1 MRQYSINISSRVKNF
16 PLPKNKP
23 LIPMF
28 KAIVNSLHAI
38 EERKR
43 EDPSFQSGKISI
55 ALLRDEQQSFIGEL
69 PTIEGFTISDNGI
82 GFNDRNMESFSESDS
97 AYKSN
102 IGGKGVGR
110 FSWLKTFPNVHIT
123 SIYKENGFHLK
134 REFDF
139 SLSNKEIDDSLI
151 EYAEYEDNCT
161 TITFNRYR
169 NEYIQYIPK
178 QAETIAMRI
187 IQHCLVY
194 FIDQG
199 CPEIIITDGNDVISL
214 NTLFKEKFKTE
225 SNTDTFLIENVEFSL
240 LNCKIEERAFKGNR
254 LYLCAN
260 NRLVDSKE
268 LEKSIVDLDKQ
279 IFERN
284 GFWYIGVLTS
294 KYLDENVDMNR
305 LSFSIPENGVSL
317 VNAISMEQ
325 IVKESCFHISKYLKE
340 YLDTIACAKKERIV
354 SYATSDAPE
363 YRHLLK
369 YMPNE
374 IANIKPDLTDDKL
387 DDELHAI
394 KRKFEKSIRIEQNKL
409 LEKMKND
416 MMSSSDYDTVF
427 KEQIRKISDLNS
439 AALAEYVAHRR
450 AIIDLFEHGLFAK
463 EDGKFNKEKYMHE
476 LIYPMR
482 TSSEAIEYES
492 HNLWLID
499 EKLSYCSYISSDIPY
514 DNNPKEERSDIL
526 ILDRPVA
533 VSDDSNDGSE
543 FDTIIIFE
551 LKRPMRD
558 DYTDSENPITQLYDY
573 VIKIRE
579 GRAKDK
585 YHRPIRAG
593 ANTKFYLYAI
603 CDVTDKLQRLIFQHG
618 FTPTPDKMG
627 YFRFND
633 SLNSYMEILSYNK
646 ILNDAKKRNRILF
659 QKLGI

>member
-1 MRQYSINISSRVKNF
+1 MRHYSVNISGRVKNF

-28 KAIVNSLHAI
+28 EAIVNSLHAI

-43 EDPSFQSGKISI
+43 ESPSFQNGKISI
-55 ALLRDEQQSFIGEL
+55 ELLRDGQQSFGRESPKIV
-69 PTIEGFTISDNGI
+69 GFTIADNGI
-82 GFNDRNMESFSESDS
+82 GFNERNMKSFSESDS
-97 AYKSN
+97 AYKAS

-123 SIYKENGFHLK
+123 SIYEENNIYYK

-139 SLSNKEIDDSLI
+139 SLNNSEIDDTLI
-151 EYAEYEDNCT
+151 ECSAEDNRT
-161 TITFNRYR
+161 IITFNGYF
-169 NEYIQYIPK
+169 NEYIEDIPK
-178 QAETIAMRI
+178 QAGTIAMRI
-187 IQHCLVY
+187 IEHCLVY
-194 FIDQG
+194 FIDQE
-199 CPEIIITDGNDVISL
+199 CPEIKIIDGTDTVLL

-225 SNTDTFLIENVEFSL
+225 SNTDIFSIGDIEFSL
-240 LNCKIEERAFKGNR
+240 LNCKIEERSFKGNR

-268 LEKSIVDLDKQ
+268 LEKFIVDLDKQ
-279 IFERN
+279 IFETN

-305 LSFSIPENGVSL
+305 LSFSIPENCVSL
-317 VNAISMEQ
+317 ANAISMEQ
-325 IVKESCFHISKYLKE
+325 IVKESCLHVSAYLKE
-340 YLDTIACAKKERIV
+340 YLATIACAKKERIL
-354 SYATSDAPE
+354 SYVTSDAPE

-369 YMPNE
+369 YEPIA
-374 IANIKPDLTDDKL
+374 IANIKPNLTDDKL

-394 KRKFEKSIRIEQNKL
+394 KRSFERSTKEHQKQL
-409 LEKMKND
+409 LEKIKND
-416 MMSSSDYDTVF
+416 MMSSSDYETIF
-427 KEQIRKISDLNS
+427 KEQVRKISDLNS

-450 AIIDLFEHGLFAK
+450 AIIDLFEHGLFVK
-463 EDGKFNKEKYMHE
+463 EDAKFNKEKYMHE

-482 TSSEAIEYES
+482 TSSETIEYES

-499 EKLSYCSYISSDIPY
+499 EKLSYCTYISSDIPY

-526 ILDRPVA
+526 ILDHPVA
-533 VSDDSNDGSE
+533 VSDSSNDGSE

-558 DYTDSENPITQLYDY
+558 DYTDSENPITQLYNY

-579 GRAKDK
+579 GEAKDK
-585 YHRPIRAG
+585 HHRPIRVG

-603 CDVTDKLQRLIFQHG
+603 CDVTNRLERLIAQHG
-618 FTPTPDKMG
+618 FTATPDKMG
-627 YFRFND
+627 YFKFNGN
-633 SLNSYMEILSYNK
+633 LNSYMEILSYNK
-646 ILNDAKKRNRILF
+646 ILKDAKKRNRILF